1 MKPDVN
7 QRTLLTSNIFYQQI
21 IMPNASSSALQLIK
35 DDPRYS
41 IDAYVFVREALDY
54 AADALELGS
63 LGVPDQAADDA
74 TEKKNISESESGS
87 SHVHSQSDER
97 HLTGQQL
104 CEAIRLYAL
113 NQFGYMA
120 QVVLG
125 SWGVCTTGAFGDIV
139 YNMINAG
146 LMKKSPEDRRDHFD
160 AVYDFEEV
168 FNRKF
173 EICNAV
179 GTPLNLKG
187 SFGGETE
194 F

>member
-1 MKPDVN
+1 
-7 QRTLLTSNIFYQQI
+7 
-21 IMPNASSSALQLIK
+21 MPNEPHSVLQLIK

-41 IDAYVFVREALDY
+41 IDAYVFVREALAY

-63 LGVPDQAADDA
+63 LPAAESAEAAESAPDEEVDK
-74 TEKKNISESESGS
+74 TEES
-87 SHVHSQSDER
+87 ER

-125 SWGVCTTGAFGDIV
+125 SWGVSTTSAFGDIV
-139 YNMINAG
+139 YNMIDAG
-146 LMKKSPEDRRDHFD
+146 LMKKSPQDRRSHFD
-160 AVYDFEEV
+160 QVFEFKEV
-168 FNRKF
+168 FESKF

-179 GTPLNLKG
+179 GSPINLKD
-187 SFGGETE
+187 SMGGPE

>member
-63 LGVPDQAADDA
+63 LGVSDDAADDA
-74 TEKKNISESESGS
+74 VDETSISESGS
-87 SHVHSQSDER
+87 SKMSGQSGER
-97 HLTGQQL
+97 HMTGQQL

-160 AVYDFEEV
+160 GVYDFEEV

-187 SFGGETE
+187 SFGGEAE